1 MSRQILMELVGE
13 KDTGYCYADL
23 SLPASAEEIAKAQER
38 ANWDSEA
45 NGIRDIRIK
54 HCEALPKLA
63 SLRLDSPTLDELNFF
78 AGRLDSMEY
87 GGRTIMNGVL
97 QYLCQE
103 KGFGNEP
110 VSMTDLINM
119 TYGLDSVMIAS
130 NVGTDRQLGQFVVDN
145 ELNEDVNA
153 IPENSLYLLDLEQV
167 GRLQRDV
174 DGGVF
179 VGNCYVVAGAFE
191 MPHVYD
197 GVHLP
202 GTEQPALEEPHS
214 VPWISEQDVRRMADW
229 EGLVLQGCGGD
240 LQEWVDG
247 INGLLT
253 EEGILRNGTK
263 FTEAYAFSHDGLT
276 NLLFPFRED
285 VDLNV
290 GRLAAWRLATY
301 DQFGGTWLS
310 DYIPNHL
317 EGMDM
322 GETAE
327 NVPQISQ

>member
-1 MSRQILMELVGE
+1 MSRQLLIELVGE
-13 KDTGYCYADL
+13 KDTAYCYADL
-23 SLPASAEEIAKAQER
+23 SLPASAEEIAEAQVR

-45 NGIRDIRIK
+45 NGIRDICIK

-63 SLRLDSPTLDELNFF
+63 NLRLSRSTLDELNFF
-78 AGRLDSMEY
+78 ADRLHSMED
-87 GGRTIMNGVL
+87 GERIIMDGVF
-97 QYLCQE
+97 QYLSQK
-103 KGFGNEP
+103 KGFGSEP
-110 VSMTDLINM
+110 VSVADLINM

-153 IPENSLYLLDLEQV
+153 IPETSLYLLDLEQV

-174 DGGVF
+174 DGGIF
-179 VGNCYVVAGAFE
+179 VGNYYVVAGAFE

-202 GTEQPALEEPHS
+202 GTEQPASEEPHS
-214 VPWISEQDVRRMADW
+214 VPRISEQDVRRMAER

-240 LQEWVDG
+240 LQKWVDG

-276 NLLFPFRED
+276 NLLILFREN
-285 VDLNV
+285 VDLDI

-322 GETAE
+322 GKLRKMRRR
-327 NVPQISQ
+327 